1 MAKEVLG
8 RGLGALLGEI
18 EEAYANEMPQRRGDV
33 KEIALGDIRPNPYQP
48 RKTFDPESLVE
59 LADSIRDHGLLQ
71 PVIVVREGEKYTLVA
86 GERRWRACKLAK
98 TKNIKAIVVSITQE
112 QMREHALIENIQRES
127 LNIIELAQ
135 AYEDLIKIHNLTHE
149 QLAQTIHKS
158 RSHITNTLRLLQ
170 LSKKVQKA
178 LLDET
183 ITMGHAKVMI
193 GLSEKDQIVMTNSI
207 IGQKLSVR
215 DVENMVKTIKDP
227 VKESAFSEKPERIM
241 SIDLDLD
248 TIKEWMMMFGFTCK
262 AQNGKLTIGFKD
274 QEEVGRFLAL
284 LES

>member
-1 MAKEVLG
+1 MAKEALG

-18 EEAYANEMPQRRGDV
+18 EEAYANEMPQKRGDI

-48 RKTFDPESLVE
+48 RKTFDPEGLAE

-71 PVIVVREGEKYTLVA
+71 PIIVVRDGDRFTLVA

-98 TKNIKAIVVSITQE
+98 TKTIKAIVVSITQE

-135 AYEDLIKIHNLTHE
+135 AYEELIKMHDLTHE
-149 QLAQTIHKS
+149 QLAQTLHKS
-158 RSHITNTLRLLQ
+158 RTHITNTLRLLQ
-170 LSKKVQKA
+170 LNKKVQKA
-178 LLDET
+178 LLDEA

-193 GLSEKDQIVMTNSI
+193 GLSDKDQIVMTNSI

-215 DVENMVKTIKDP
+215 DVESMVKSIKEP
-227 VKESAFSEKPERIM
+227 SSESKKEVSVMVMLDLAKMRERIN
-241 SIDLDLD
+241 
-248 TIKEWMMMFGFTCK
+248 MFGFTCK
-262 AQNGKLTIGFKD
+262 AQGSKLTIDFKD
-274 QEEVGRFLAL
+274 QAEVERFLAL
-284 LES
+284 VES